1 MNQVPDLL
9 NPRLPV
15 NHYAMY
21 TETHRFYR
29 YQHNAPKGWESFRVK
44 YRETDLWIRAR
55 LNLEREAMQAVLS
68 CRLQLEQYIASHG
81 NFLRSLAPL
90 PDDPLAPFLVNRML
104 KAAITAGV
112 GPMASVAGA
121 IAQAVGVSLEPF
133 SDSVIVE
140 NGGDCYLQLQQ
151 ETTVGIFAGP
161 DSPFT
166 GKIAVKLGPER
177 FPVGICTS
185 SGTVGHSLSF
195 GKADAVTIVSRDAA
209 LADAAATRLGN
220 MVKTTADIDAALALA
235 PLIPSIE
242 AVLILIKDKMGI
254 WGNVEVVPL

>member
-1 MNQVPDLL
+1 
-9 NPRLPV
+9 
-15 NHYAMY
+15 MY

-29 YQHNAPKGWESFRVK
+29 YQHKAAKGWKSFRVK

-81 NFLRSLAPL
+81 DFLRSLTPL
-90 PDDPLAPFLVNRML
+90 PDDPLAPPLVNRML
-104 KAAITAGV
+104 KVAITAGV

-166 GKIAVKLGPER
+166 CKIAIKLGPER
-177 FPVGICTS
+177 FPIGICTS

-195 GKADAVTIVSRDAA
+195 GKADAVTILSHDAA
-209 LADAAATRLGN
+209 LADATATRLGN
-220 MVKTTADIDAALALA
+220 MVKSPADIDKALELA
-235 PLIPSIE
+235 HRIPSIQ

-254 WGNVEVVPL
+254 WGNVEVVPI

>member
-1 MNQVPDLL
+1 
-9 NPRLPV
+9 
-15 NHYAMY
+15 
-21 TETHRFYR
+21 
-29 YQHNAPKGWESFRVK
+29 
-44 YRETDLWIRAR
+44 
-55 LNLEREAMQAVLS
+55 
-68 CRLQLEQYIASHG
+68 
-81 NFLRSLAPL
+81 
-90 PDDPLAPFLVNRML
+90 ML

-121 IAQAVGVSLEPF
+121 IAEEVGVALEPF

-140 NGGDCYLQLQQ
+140 NGGDCYLRLQQ

-166 GKIAVKLGPER
+166 GKIGVKLGPER
-177 FPVGICTS
+177 FPIGICTS

-195 GKADAVTIVSRDAA
+195 GKADAVTIISPDTA

-220 MVKTTADIDAALALA
+220 MVKTRTDIDKALELA
-235 PLIPSIE
+235 PQIPSIE

-254 WGNVEVVPL
+254 WGNVEIVAI

>member
-1 MNQVPDLL
+1 
-9 NPRLPV
+9 
-15 NHYAMY
+15 MY

-29 YQHNAPKGWESFRVK
+29 YQHQAPKGWTSFQVK

-55 LNLEREAMQAVLS
+55 RNLEKEAMEGVLS
-68 CRLQLEQYIASHG
+68 CRHQLEQYIESHG
-81 NFLRSLAPL
+81 NFLRSLEPL
-90 PDDPLAPFLVNRML
+90 PDDPLAPPLIRHML
-104 KAAITAGV
+104 KAAAAAGV

-121 IAQAVGVSLEPF
+121 IAQAAGTRLERF

-140 NGGDCYLQLQQ
+140 NGGDCYLHMHE

-166 GKIAVKLGPER
+166 GKIAFKLGPER
-177 FPVGICTS
+177 FPIGICTS

-195 GKADAVTIVSRDAA
+195 GRADAVTVISGDAA

-220 MVKTTADIDAALALA
+220 MVKTGADIGRALELA
-235 PLIPSIE
+235 PRIPSVE
-242 AVLILIKDKMGI
+242 AVLILIKDKMGV
-254 WGNVEVVPL
+254 WGNIEVVPV

>member
-1 MNQVPDLL
+1 
-9 NPRLPV
+9 
-15 NHYAMY
+15 MY

-166 GKIAVKLGPER
+166 GKIAVKLGPEL

>member
-1 MNQVPDLL
+1 MF
-9 NPRLPV
+9 
-15 NHYAMY
+15 A
-21 TETHRFYR
+21 ETHRFYR
-29 YQHNAPKGWESFRVK
+29 YQHHSPKGWESFQVK

-55 LNLEREAMQAVLS
+55 LNLAQKALQEVLS
-68 CRLQLEQYIASHG
+68 CRHKLEHYIASHEE
-81 NFLRSLAPL
+81 FLRSLDPL
-90 PDDPLAPFLVNRML
+90 PDDPLAPPLVRRMI
-104 KAAITAGV
+104 KAAIAAGV

-121 IAQAVGVSLEPF
+121 IAQEVGVSLEQF

-140 NGGDCYLQLQQ
+140 NGGDCYLRMQQ
-151 ETTVGIFAGP
+151 ETNVGIFAGP

-166 GKIAVKLGPER
+166 GRIAIKLGPER

-195 GKADAVTIVSRDAA
+195 GKADAVTVISRDAA

-220 MVKTTADIDAALALA
+220 MVQTWADIDDALELA
-235 PLIPSIE
+235 QRMPSIE

-254 WGNVEVVPL
+254 WGNIEVVPI

>member
-1 MNQVPDLL
+1 
-9 NPRLPV
+9 
-15 NHYAMY
+15 MY
-21 TETHRFYR
+21 TEIHRFYR
-29 YQHNAPKGWESFRVK
+29 YQHQTPKGWESFQIK

-55 LNLEREAMQAVLS
+55 VSLRREAMQAVLS

-81 NFLRSLAPL
+81 EFLRSLDPL
-90 PDDPLAPFLVNRML
+90 PDDPLAPPLVRCML
-104 KAAITAGV
+104 QAAITAGV

-121 IAQAVGVSLEPF
+121 IAEAVGTSLVPF

-140 NGGDCYLQLQQ
+140 NGGDCYLDLKQ
-151 ETTVGIFAGP
+151 ETTVGIFGGP

-166 GKIAVKLGPER
+166 GKIALKLGPER
-177 FPVGICTS
+177 FPIGICTS

-195 GKADAVTIVSRDAA
+195 GKADAVTIISRDTA

-220 MVKTTADIDAALALA
+220 IVKTQADIDEALDLA
-235 PLIPSIE
+235 PRIPSIE

-254 WGNVEVVPL
+254 WGDVEVVPI